1 MAEKEKLLK
10 RGLRT
15 KDLFS
20 IIRII
25 KKMNMKGEIK
35 KLVTDITGKTEKEKK
50 VAMQG
55 LKADLMMLFIENIA
69 NAEQEIYKFLGDLA
83 SKTSQ
88 EIENQSPKD
97 TIKMLEELLST
108 ENFGDFLSTA
118 LK

>member
-10 RGLRT
+10 RGLKT

-55 LKADLMMLFIENIA
+55 LKADLMMLFIENIT
-69 NAEQEIYKFLGDLA
+69 NAEQEIYKFLGSLSD
-83 SKTSQ
+83 KTPQ
-88 EIENQSPKD
+88 EIEDQELED
-97 TIKMLEELLST
+97 TLEMIEELFKQ
-108 ENFGDFLSTA
+108 EKFKDFLSSA
-118 LK
+118 VK